1 MLVFDL
7 RDLASTA
14 ATVDDALSSTDG
26 VWETTDRRPA
36 DGVRVTGRLST
47 AGPGRF
53 YFSGQIAGSA
63 PDECRRCLKDVET
76 AVRERVQLVFAET
89 GEDAADDP
97 DVCAFDPRTH
107 ELDLRPAIREQ
118 WLLAVPTFAQC
129 RDDCA
134 GLCAGCGAD
143 LNLGPCGC
151 PPSVDDRWAALRQVP
166 GPDGTDDD
174 ANGSS

>member
-1 MLVFDL
+1 MLVFDP
-7 RDLASTA
+7 RDLASSA
-14 ATVDDALSSTDG
+14 ATVDDVLPSTDP
-26 VWETTDRRPA
+26 VWQAADRRPA
-36 DGVRVTGRLST
+36 AGVRVTGRLST

-53 YFSGQIAGSA
+53 YFSGQIAGVA

-76 AVRERVQLVFAET
+76 AVSDRVQLVFAES
-89 GEDAADDP
+89 GEEAADDP
-97 DVCAFDPRTH
+97 DVFEFDPRTH

-118 WLLAVPTFAQC
+118 WLLVVPTFAQC

-151 PPSVDDRWAALRQVP
+151 PPAVDDRWAALRHAVS
-166 GPDGTDDD
+166 DGGVDGG
-174 ANGSS
+174 GSP